1 MQETAVERLSDDAK
15 ADIQGFVTSGFG
27 HLRHTAYLCFEIT
40 DVSAGRKWLAGIVR
54 RVTTA
59 KGWRSAPEGSKRK
72 PEATVNLAFTWNGL
86 AALGV
91 SDAALC
97 SFPRAFREGMADPA
111 RAASVLGDIGDS
123 APDRW
128 LFGGPANTPIHAV
141 LILHALTEQQLE
153 DLVADLRDPTGG
165 AIEIEAASQ
174 RGYRREDNKEHFG
187 FRDGIAQP
195 RIAGI
200 KGQLAPNILP
210 TGNFIL
216 GYPDHYKFVAQGP
229 GRSRCRRPRR
239 HLAPL
244 SRTRTFR
251 AETSATWD
259 ATAPMSSF
267 GNSNRMWRVSGT
279 SCWRRRSGPGMPAN
293 SASPGSLRISWG
305 RWPSGAPLVL
315 RPHNDD
321 SSLATHDEFSY
332 AQLDPNGVRCPF
344 GSHIRRTNPR
354 DVIRPSGT
362 EQSTNMS
369 NAHRILRHGS
379 IFGPPLFDLSTLDGL
394 GDEDS
399 LPFGEPRDDGRS
411 RGLHFLCIN
420 AGIERQFEL
429 IQQQWVNNPAFNG
442 LVANQDPL
450 IGENRRDT
458 PQPSRMTIEGNGGW
472 RTEPVPRFVKTVGG
486 AYLFMPGM
494 RTLRFL
500 ATNRR

>member
-27 HLRHTAYLCFEIT
+27 HLWHTAYLCFEIT

-229 GRSRCRRPRR
+229 VAPAADDHEDILPPLTNPYFQGRNLRDLGRNGTYVVFRKLEQDVAGFWNFL
-239 HLAPL
+239 LAE
-244 SRTRTFR
+244 
-251 AETSATWD
+251 AK
-259 ATAPMSSF
+259 
-267 GNSNRMWRVSGT
+267 
-279 SCWRRRSGPGMPAN
+279 RSGDAGQQRVAWLAAN
-293 SASPGSLRISWG
+293 LVG

>member
-229 GRSRCRRPRR
+229 VAPAADDHEDILPPLTNPYFQGRNLRDLGRNGTYVVFRKLEQDVAGFWNFL
-239 HLAPL
+239 LAE
-244 SRTRTFR
+244 
-251 AETSATWD
+251 AK
-259 ATAPMSSF
+259 
-267 GNSNRMWRVSGT
+267 
-279 SCWRRRSGPGMPAN
+279 RSGDAGQQRVAWLAAN
-293 SASPGSLRISWG
+293 LVG